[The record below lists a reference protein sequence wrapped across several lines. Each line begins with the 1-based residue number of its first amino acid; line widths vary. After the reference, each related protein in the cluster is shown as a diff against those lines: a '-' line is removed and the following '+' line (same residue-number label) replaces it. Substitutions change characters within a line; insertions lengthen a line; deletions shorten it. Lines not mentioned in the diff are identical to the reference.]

1 MRPPRAALLLLAL
14 LPACGKKG
22 DPLPPLRPTPAAV
35 TDLRLAQRGDQV
47 VITFT
52 APRAGVDGGRLPVLD
67 LELLVAEG
75 EGDFQKRARARRFK
89 AAPGESFTETEP
101 LPAPGTYLRVA
112 ARGIARG
119 HRGSLAEPARLVV
132 TAPLT
137 SPTDLTAGVSAEGVT
152 LSWRGEVP
160 APLPTPTPV
169 PEPADDKAPLA
180 GEEAPA
186 AEGPA
191 RMPAAE
197 PVAAPPGE
205 PAPLP
210 AGAQPPETAT
220 PGPTEKALPKPKA
233 TPTPKPFVPGF
244 SIYKRAPASTYG
256 PPLSP
261 SAVTETRFVDPAQPG
276 ESWCYV
282 VRAVASADPQV
293 ESAPSNEACAE
304 MKDVV
309 APAPPTGLT
318 ALDLEAGVEVR
329 WSAAPEVDVVAYRVY
344 RRGGRGGPE
353 PIALVPA
360 PATRFLDEAPPGGV
374 RLRYQVSATD
384 GAGNESDL
392 TLPVDVTRAERSPDG
407 SPPDH

>member
-132 TAPLT
+132 SAPLA
-137 SPTDLTAGVSAEGVT
+137 SPTDLTAGVSAAGVT

-160 APLPTPTPV
+160 APPPTPTPV
-169 PEPADDKAPLA
+169 PGPPDAEAPAA

-186 AEGPA
+186 IEGPA
-191 RMPAAE
+191 QTPAAQ
-197 PVAAPPGE
+197 PAAAPPGA

-210 AGAQPPETAT
+210 AGTKPPETAA
-220 PGPTEKALPKPKA
+220 PGPTDKALPKPKA

-244 SIYKRAPASTYG
+244 SIFRRAPASTYG
-256 PPLSP
+256 PPLRP
-261 SAVTETRFVDPAQPG
+261 SAVTETSFVDPAQPG

-282 VRAVASADPQV
+282 VRAVASADPPV

-304 MKDVV
+304 VKDVV
-309 APAPPTGLT
+309 APAPPAGLT
-318 ALDLEAGVEVR
+318 ALAQEAGIELR
-329 WSAAPEVDVVAYRVY
+329 WSAAPDADVVVYRVY
-344 RRGGRGGPE
+344 RRVGRGGPE
-353 PIALVPA
+353 PLAEVTSPT
-360 PATRFLDEAPPGGV
+360 TRFLDEAPPGGV
-374 RLRYQVSATD
+374 RLRYQVSAQD
-384 GAGNESDL
+384 GAGNESEL
-392 TLPVDVTRAERSPDG
+392 TLPVDATRAERSPED